1 MSKGCLNSF
10 QIFLAIDLGQSAS
23 RFGNRVGRNCTAT
36 DPRNLGAGPFYR
48 RYTLFQVKRWH
59 YFAMGAAVLAA
70 GGYWYLQDGAAIRNW
85 FSSSSPRNLL
95 AVSAGSQWHRLD
107 RPGDGFK
114 VELPGQAQDSQAPA
128 YNETGGSEAVHMLIA
143 NPGNDVTYAI
153 SWQDNPPVARVSHS
167 VDRTLYM
174 ARDGMLARTE
184 TTILSESRGFYRDF
198 PSLDVLARNNQ
209 GGILNGR
216 LVLAD
221 DRLYMLIAL
230 FPSAT
235 DRREKDVQHFFN
247 SFVPARP
254 GGIPETVPEASPQQ

>member
-1 MSKGCLNSF
+1 
-10 QIFLAIDLGQSAS
+10 
-23 RFGNRVGRNCTAT
+23 
-36 DPRNLGAGPFYR
+36 
-48 RYTLFQVKRWH
+48 
-59 YFAMGAAVLAA
+59 MGAAVLAA
-70 GGYWYLQDGAAIRNW
+70 GGYLYVQEGPALKNW
-85 FSSSSPRNLL
+85 FSSSSTRNLL
-95 AVSAGSQWHRLD
+95 AVSAGSQWHTLE

-114 VELPGQAQDSQAPA
+114 VEMPAEVRDSQAPA
-128 YNETGGSEAVHMLIA
+128 YNEAGGSEPVHMLIA
-143 NPGNDVTYAI
+143 TPSGDITYAI

-216 LVLAD
+216 LVLAEE
-221 DRLYMLIAL
+221 RLYMLVAL
-230 FPSAT
+230 FPSAAE
-235 DRREKDVQHFFN
+235 RREKDVQHFFN

-254 GGIPETVPEASPQQ
+254 GGIPETVPAAPSQE